1 MHSQCSRL
9 ITYNYEIIGIIGMN
23 YYISLLRNIFYKVI
37 IKIASASVLIKY
49 REKSSYQN
57 HEKWN
62 GNYKFDT

>member
-1 MHSQCSRL
+1 
-9 ITYNYEIIGIIGMN
+9 MN